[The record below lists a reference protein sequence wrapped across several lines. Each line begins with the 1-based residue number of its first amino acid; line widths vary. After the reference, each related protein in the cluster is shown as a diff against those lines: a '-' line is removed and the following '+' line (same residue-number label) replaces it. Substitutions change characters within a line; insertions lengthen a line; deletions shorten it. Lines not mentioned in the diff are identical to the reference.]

1 MGYGG
6 VCGVRPAPL
15 PPQQLPP
22 LPERGEGYDY
32 RGVRWGRVGYRRGC
46 CLDLLALRCLALRTL
61 TEEVIELLPQ
71 AGRLLAE

>member
-1 MGYGG
+1 MARYESVAG
-6 VCGVRPAPL
+6 
-15 PPQQLPP
+15 
-22 LPERGEGYDY
+22 Y

-61 TEEVIELLPQ
+61 TEEVIELLPP